1 MKKSVQISVLVI
13 TIVVTLFVFAGMWF
27 LRPGVPNEIL
37 EEAKARQMQPLM
49 EVTPPQRSVRV
60 EQTTRTDAQLA
71 KDLLPTLQQELE
83 PLLKASITKDLKQD
97 VQFIQA
103 LSQALRPG
111 LLEQVRSEM
120 SAEFTQTKQTF
131 NALLNAELASIRQE
145 RAAYIAEIEAREKAL
160 QDEIALLRAEGLSE
174 LTKIDDSIAALR
186 VEGLSEIYLIEDSLM
201 QIRSEGLL
209 LYTDAQEQIAE
220 AKAEVMAYVP
230 QVVDSMVEQV
240 SEQVVRQIEANKE
253 QYIAYLLQTLPLG
266 LQEQEVLAMYEAYR
280 LELVKDLVPA
290 MLDTMEEELRR
301 EVLAYLDALPFV
313 IVPPAPKAPIAIVR
327 VLTEE
332 PSIPVEVKTEPV
344 VQPSVV
350 VEPEPIV
357 APIPKVVS
365 EPVVQPVMVE
375 EPEVAAPPAR
385 KEGLPIISVPVFEE
399 KTTVQFMDPQEYEEQ
414 RQDIRNKAIEDVLRR
429 ISQ

>member
-60 EQTTRTDAQLA
+60 EQATRSDAQLV

-103 LSQALRPG
+103 LSQALKPG
-111 LLEQVRSEM
+111 LLEQVRTEM

-131 NALLNAELASIRQE
+131 NALLNAELASLRQE
-145 RAAYIAEIEAREKAL
+145 RAAYITELEDREKAL

-174 LTKIDDSIAALR
+174 ITK
-186 VEGLSEIYLIEDSLM
+186 IEDSIM
-201 QIRSEGLL
+201 HIRLEGLL
-209 LYTDAQEQIAE
+209 LYTDAQEQIAQ
-220 AKAEVMAYVP
+220 AKAEVIEYVP
-230 QVVDSMVEQV
+230 QVVDSMVAQVTEQV
-240 SEQVVRQIEANKE
+240 LQQIEANKE
-253 QYIAYLLQTLPLG
+253 QYIAYLLQTLPFG

-280 LELVKDLVPA
+280 LELVKDLVPT

-332 PSIPVEVKTEPV
+332 PSIPVEAKTEPV

-350 VEPEPIV
+350 VEPKPAV

-365 EPVVQPVMVE
+365 EPVVQPVMVA

-414 RQDIRNKAIEDVLRR
+414 RQDIRNKAIEEVLRR